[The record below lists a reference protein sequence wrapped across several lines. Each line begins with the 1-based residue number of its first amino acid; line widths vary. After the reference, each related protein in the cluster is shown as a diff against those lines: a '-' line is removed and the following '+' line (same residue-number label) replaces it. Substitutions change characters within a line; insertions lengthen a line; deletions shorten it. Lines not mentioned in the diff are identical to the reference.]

1 MGLWPLAAGLLILLI
16 SVVGIW
22 GLLAERRAVTT
33 IWVAARDIES
43 DAPLT
48 AEDLSTVSVAGVVE
62 FDHYPTLE
70 VSREAVLVAV
80 PRVDIPAGTPLGA
93 GQFYGGSAPAAL
105 DPGSLTVAVVVAKA
119 HVPANLDRGDRVLLV
134 GVPEA
139 VRSDA
144 AAEGWPGTSPVS
156 QEATVVAVSESATT
170 SEVTVTVAV
179 PRDVVGDV
187 AWLAGQKR
195 LVIARDR

>member
-1 MGLWPLAAGLLILLI
+1 MAIGLLAMLV

-43 DAPLT
+43 EGPLS
-48 AEDLSTVSVAGVVE
+48 AEDLTTASVAGSVGFE
-62 FDHYPTLE
+62 HYATDE
-70 VSREAVLVAV
+70 VSLESVLAAV
-80 PRVDIPAGTPLGA
+80 PRADIAAGTPLGA
-93 GQFYGGSAPAAL
+93 GQFYDGTAPAAL
-105 DPGSLTVAVVVAKA
+105 DAGSLTVAVVLGEA
-119 HVPANLDRGDRVLLV
+119 HVPANLGRGDQVLLV
-134 GVPEA
+134 GVPDSI
-139 VRSDA
+139 RSDA
-144 AAEGWPGTSPVS
+144 VAGSWPGTSPVS
-156 QEATVVAVSESATT
+156 QVATVVAVSDSATS

-179 PRDVVGDV
+179 PRDVVDDV